1 MDQNIKNY
9 ETKDKLFIALNI
21 FENQAL
27 EFIKDNHCIHYS
39 IFRLVGCQVCLT
51 CPTAMFFLMNFN
63 LYY

>member
-51 CPTAMFFLMNFN
+51 MSNCNVFPYEL
-63 LYY
+63 